1 MDALV
6 PIVIAAFGA
15 SIAFLQWWAARHKL
29 NIDLF
34 EKRYQ
39 VYVDLQRFAVAARD
53 IKCAELSEFN
63 DILTR
68 AKFLFGTDI
77 LGQLNVMHN
86 SVCGIK
92 SSGFP
97 NAGKEI
103 FEIFVG
109 MNPLFK
115 RYMKLTY
122 KLRSAIWEFPKARPR
137 TMLWRFKI

>member
-6 PIVIAAFGA
+6 PVVAAFGVA
-15 SIAFLQWWAARHKL
+15 IAFLQWWAARHKL

-39 VYVDLQRFAVAARD
+39 VYVDLQKFAAAARD
-53 IKCAELSEFN
+53 TKRAELSEFG

-68 AKFLFGTDI
+68 AKFLFGDDV

-86 SVCGIK
+86 SICGIK

-97 NAGKEI
+97 NAGREI
-103 FEIFVG
+103 FDIFLG
-109 MNPLFK
+109 MDPLFK

-122 KLRSAIWEFPKARPR
+122 KLPNAIWEFPRARPR
-137 TMLWRFKI
+137 TMQWRFKI

>member
-1 MDALV
+1 MEALV
-6 PIVIAAFGA
+6 PVVAAFGVA
-15 SIAFLQWWAARHKL
+15 IAFLQWWAARHKL

-39 VYVDLQRFAVAARD
+39 VYVDLQQFAIAARD
-53 IKCAELSEFN
+53 SKRAELTDFN

-86 SVCGIK
+86 SICGLK

-97 NAGKEI
+97 DANNEI
-103 FEIFVG
+103 FRVFQG
-109 MNPLFK
+109 MDPLFK
-115 RYMKLTY
+115 RYMRLTY
-122 KLRSAIWEFPKARPR
+122 KLPSAIWEFPKARPK
-137 TMLWRFKI
+137 TMNWRFKI

>member
-6 PIVIAAFGA
+6 PMVAAFGVA
-15 SIAFLQWWAARHKL
+15 IAFLQWWAARHKL

-39 VYVDLQRFAVAARD
+39 VYVDLQKFAVAARD
-53 IKCAELSEFN
+53 TKCAEISEFG
-63 DILTR
+63 DILMR
-68 AKFLFGTDI
+68 ARFLFGSDI

-97 NAGKEI
+97 NAGTEI
-103 FEIFVG
+103 FEIFKG
-109 MNPLFK
+109 MDPLFK

-122 KLRSAIWEFPKARPR
+122 KLPSAIWEFPKARPR
-137 TMLWRFKI
+137 TMQWRFKI